1 MESIIKELY
10 EVAQEILSNKEDY
23 SDSQYED
30 ALKVVELVEDGNDY
44 EAIHVGLV
52 F

>member
-23 SDSQYED
+23 STSQYED
-30 ALKVVELVEDGNDY
+30 ALKVVELVEDGKDY
-44 EAIHVGLV
+44 EAINIGLV